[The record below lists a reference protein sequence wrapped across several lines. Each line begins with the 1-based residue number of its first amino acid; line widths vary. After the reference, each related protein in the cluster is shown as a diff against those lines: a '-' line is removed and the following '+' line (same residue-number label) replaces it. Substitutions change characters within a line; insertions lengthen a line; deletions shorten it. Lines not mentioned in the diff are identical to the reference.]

1 MIKLLRITVEKL
13 LPVGGEIAN
22 MTYKSLL
29 KSITC
34 TVILTMSFLATSSLA
49 QNGPSPVRDGNVII
63 PANDFDQSS
72 IEEDYESVALYND
85 REFIFSTGYDY
96 SSGKFNLPTNTNIS
110 YIPYSLKYTE
120 GSLSFRASS
129 GYISF
134 ASPRNVV
141 TAVEGTPL
149 VTDVDLTVGERQR
162 SSRKSGFGDIYL
174 SGTYSI
180 ENPYSNDLFVDFT
193 ARVKIP
199 TANENRGL
207 GTGKVDYSV
216 QVDAAYLFGN
226 FMPFGTLGYRFI
238 GKTDLYDLQNSFYAS
253 IGLAYYLTYDTSIG
267 VSYDYRESATPGFN
281 SPKEIF
287 AYTDVQINDHWGIN
301 LYGVVGLN
309 NVTTDYGVGTQL
321 RYKF

>member
-1 MIKLLRITVEKL
+1 M
-13 LPVGGEIAN
+13 AH
-22 MTYKSLL
+22 KSLL
-29 KSITC
+29 ECITY
-34 TVILTMSFLATSSLA
+34 TILLSVSSNATSSFA
-49 QNGPSPVRDGNVII
+49 QNSPSIGRDSNAVI
-63 PANDFDQSS
+63 PTNDFDQNS
-72 IEEDYESVALYND
+72 IEEDYESVALFND

-96 SSGKFNLPTNTNIS
+96 SSGKFNLPANTNIS

-120 GSLSFRASS
+120 GNVSFRASS
-129 GYISF
+129 GYITF

-141 TAVEGTPL
+141 TAIDGAPL
-149 VTDVDLTVGERQR
+149 VTDVELTDDERR
-162 SSRKSGFGDIYL
+162 RNSRKSGFGDIYL

-180 ENPYSNDLFVDFT
+180 ENPYSNDLFIDLT
-193 ARVKIP
+193 GRVKIP

-216 QVDAAYLFGN
+216 QVDVAYLYGN
-226 FMPFGTLGYRFI
+226 FMPFGTLGYRFV
-238 GKTDLYDLQNSFYAS
+238 GKTALYDLQNSFYAS

-287 AYTDVQINDHWGIN
+287 AYTDVQLNDHWGIN

-309 NVTTDYGVGTQL
+309 NVTTDYGLGTQL